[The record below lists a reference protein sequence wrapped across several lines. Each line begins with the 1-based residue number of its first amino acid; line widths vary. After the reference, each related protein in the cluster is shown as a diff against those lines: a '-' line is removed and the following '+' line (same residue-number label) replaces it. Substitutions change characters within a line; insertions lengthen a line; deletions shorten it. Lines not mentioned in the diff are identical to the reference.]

1 MPNLELLSSV
11 AFDVLKLDRSMIANL
26 DGNQR
31 AQSIVKSIVELCAK
45 LGTRLSQRAL
55 RSEEQL
61 ALLKS
66 CGSRSHAG
74 ILFQ

>member
-1 MPNLELLSSV
+1 
-11 AFDVLKLDRSMIANL
+11 MIANL

-45 LGTRLSQRAL
+45 LGTRVVAEGIE
-55 RSEEQL
+55 SEEQL

-66 CGSRSHAG
+66 CGVEVMQGFYFSRPIPH
-74 ILFQ
+74 